1 MGGVFQVDREIFH
14 HDIWEDVVKFRIFFY
29 ILGQAI
35 FLEEGVTVAGIKLE
49 RGQYLRSL
57 RKLQEDLAYKE
68 GRGGAIKTYPLTT
81 LQNKIKTLVKDE
93 QITIKSTESG
103 TLFTVVNY
111 ALYQGFERFKKGEVE
126 QLSNSNRTAI
136 EQSPN
141 NNKKV
146 NKANKDNL
154 KPSIDFDLE
163 FESFWLIYKKKTDR
177 KKAFDKFKITR
188 KKYSLEQILDGT
200 KKYMAKCEAEGTEKQ
215 FIKGPTVFL
224 NGENFN
230 DEFEIEIPRQGY
242 SKPIEQTPKYKPFQL
257 DLEE

>member
-146 NKANKDNL
+146 NKANKEKKEHYADEVTMLTSEFQTLVDSHGEQAVKEMISILDN
-154 KPSIDFDLE
+154 
-163 FESFWLIYKKKTDR
+163 YKG
-177 KKAFDKFKITR
+177 ASG
-188 KKYSLEQILDGT
+188 KKYKSDYRAILNWVVKRYEEDLT
-200 KKYMAKCEAEGTEKQ
+200 KNGGKVTSQTTVNKQPKLFDEKD
-215 FIKGPTVFL
+215 FL
-224 NGENFN
+224 RSE
-230 DEFEIEIPRQGY
+230 
-242 SKPIEQTPKYKPFQL
+242 
-257 DLEE
+257 

>member
-57 RKLQEDLAYKE
+57 RKLQEDLSYKE

-111 ALYQGFERFKKGEVE
+111 SLYQGFERFKKGEVE
-126 QLSNSNRTAI
+126 QLSNSNRAAI

-146 NKANKDNL
+146 KKEMNVKKEI
-154 KPSIDFDLE
+154 KPSIDYDSE
-163 FESFWLIYKKKTDR
+163 FELFWDIYKKKTDGKKAKAKFIIAR
-177 KKAFDKFKITR
+177 KKN
-188 KKYSLEQILDGT
+188 SLEEILEGT
-200 KKYMAKCEAEGTEKQ
+200 KNYMEKCESEQTINKY
-215 FIKGPTVFL
+215 IKGPAVFL
-224 NGENFN
+224 HGENFK
-230 DEFEIEIPRQGY
+230 DVYEMESSQKEIDWSGI
-242 SKPIEQTPKYKPFQL
+242 
-257 DLEE
+257 